1 MTGGTLV
8 DLCAAERV
16 DGAFG
21 DDEGVEV
28 FRVGAE
34 GEEAARSAGREAPH
48 PVWRADFEAGAGSG
62 VAAFQVVRKSVAA
75 CAGFPNLSRM
85 SAKERPR
92 RIMKSIAVPL
102 SSLSHVVKS
111 TQWPLSRRLVTSL
124 GSPGARSTGFAR
136 VEASGS
142 RTYPHAAAMV
152 SKGMRLMT
160 SKSTRYGLFRFTP
173 DAPGVAVDGDERGVV
188 DQAVDGACDDS
199 FLPPRHGIGRLSCQ
213 TEKPHGKKRM
223 AEWERRHA
231 VPGATAKQSS
241 KPGKINRRRILPAY
255 GTVAV

>member
-1 MTGGTLV
+1 M
-8 DLCAAERV
+8 
-16 DGAFG
+16 
-21 DDEGVEV
+21 
-28 FRVGAE
+28 
-34 GEEAARSAGREAPH
+34 
-48 PVWRADFEAGAGSG
+48 
-62 VAAFQVVRKSVAA
+62 
-75 CAGFPNLSRM
+75 
-85 SAKERPR
+85 
-92 RIMKSIAVPL
+92 
-102 SSLSHVVKS
+102 
-111 TQWPLSRRLVTSL
+111 TSL

-173 DAPGVAVDGDERGVV
+173 DAPGVAVDGDERGVA

-241 KPGKINRRRILPAY
+241 KPGKINRRRALPAY
-255 GTVAV
+255 RTRSLQPRRQGLPETAAVAGCSCRCCLQLSRGETRTFHKMPGRLLPAA